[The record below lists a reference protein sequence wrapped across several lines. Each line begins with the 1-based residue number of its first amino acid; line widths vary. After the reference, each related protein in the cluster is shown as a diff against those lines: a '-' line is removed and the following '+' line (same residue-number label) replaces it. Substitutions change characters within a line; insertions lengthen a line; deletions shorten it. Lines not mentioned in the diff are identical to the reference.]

1 MMERVLNTDAQYW
14 RVSDILGSSLLSA
27 FSLRADMVRNPAKYC
42 SGCITLSAAV
52 AMAASLAMALRMLL
66 EDGPFN
72 DADTSGSDRCYGIR
86 ESNCRNHH
94 FMILPHVPVKTMP
107 EKN

>member
-1 MMERVLNTDAQYW
+1 MERVLNTDAQYW
-14 RVSDILGSSLLSA
+14 RVSDIFGSSLLSA
-27 FSLRADMVRNPAKYC
+27 LSPRADMVRNPAKYC

-52 AMAASLAMALRMLL
+52 AMAAGLAMASRMLS

-72 DADTSGSDRCYGIR
+72 DADTSGSDTSYGIR

-94 FMILPHVPVKTMP
+94 FMILPHVPVETMP